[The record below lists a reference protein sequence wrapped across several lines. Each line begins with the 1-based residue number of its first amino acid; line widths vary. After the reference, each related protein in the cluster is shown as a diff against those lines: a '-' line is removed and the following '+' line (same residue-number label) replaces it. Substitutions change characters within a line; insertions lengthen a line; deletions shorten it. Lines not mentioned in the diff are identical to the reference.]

1 LLEIEDG
8 IKIEGRDGR
17 FNLDLGISLNR
28 SDHANGGFDVQF
40 DASLGFNHGIFLDRH
55 SFPSRNLRAVRQGN
69 RGGTI
74 AHLFN
79 NLGVT
84 GGYARGE

>member
-1 LLEIEDG
+1 MLEIENG

-17 FNLDLGISLNR
+17 FNLDLGISLDR
-28 SDHANGGFDVQF
+28 GDHSNGGFDVEF
-40 DASLGFNHGIFLDRH
+40 NASLGFNHRIFLDRQAFH
-55 SFPSRNLRAVRQGN
+55 GRNLRAVRQGN

-79 NLGVT
+79 NFGVT

>member
-17 FNLDLGISLNR
+17 FDLHLRISLDRGNH
-28 SDHANGGFDVQF
+28 SNGGFDVKLNT
-40 DASLGFNHGIFLDRH
+40 SLGFNHGIFLDRH
-55 SFPSRNLRAVRQGN
+55 AFPSRNLRTVGQSN
-69 RGGTI
+69 RSGTI

-79 NLGVT
+79 NFGVT